1 MSLENRVLADRYRI
15 EQLLARGGMAD
26 VYLATD
32 ERLDRK
38 VAVKV
43 IYPHLASDPRFSEKL
58 IREAKT
64 AAKLNHPNLVNVFD
78 QGTSDGQTY
87 MVMEYVPGMT
97 LRQALDKFGRLS
109 PSRALDALDAV
120 LQGLAAAHRAGILHR
135 DLKPE
140 NVFLADDGRIKL
152 GDFGLAREANAHTNT
167 GSLMGTIAY
176 IAPELLTR
184 GHADARS
191 DVYSA
196 GIMLFEFLTG
206 SQPFGGTDIA
216 HIAHQHT
223 AVGVPAP
230 STLVA
235 EIPPLLDELV
245 LWATA
250 MAPQHRPANAQVL
263 AEVMQRVRAELKAGN
278 GATARLDLPE
288 FAGLAATK
296 VISVDGTM
304 KLGAA
309 AVDEN
314 GTVLIGDEYLPDS
327 GATGVM
333 DGFESSSSET
343 SAVGATTVIGNIEL
357 GPNLHPLEEL
367 AWRRRKRGKWI
378 AGAMVLVTLLASGA
392 GWWFSAGPGG
402 MTALPDL
409 SSSTLGNAQKFLGDY
424 TGDVGV
430 TKEYSNTVTN
440 GLVTRTEPKAGQLFW
455 RGSHVEIFVS
465 KGVQLLSVPMLK
477 GLTASEAAAKLQA
490 IGFKAGQ
497 ATSYYSSAAKGT
509 VFDYLGSDGSRV
521 GLGSSIPLKVSAGP
535 LPKLVGLTSADA
547 VKALQAAGAKLSD
560 VGFSD
565 YSDSVPTG
573 AIMTAKPEQDPLPV
587 GGLIQ
592 LTVSL
597 GPTTVVLPNFK
608 GETLAA
614 AKLALTSLGL
624 NVTVNT
630 DQLQSAWGVVKV
642 KSMSIAAG
650 TVVKRGT
657 LITISNK

>member
-1 MSLENRVLADRYRI
+1 VNQLLAERYRI
-15 EQLLARGGMAD
+15 ERLLARGGMAD

-43 IYPHLASDPRFSEKL
+43 IYPHLASDPRFTEKF

-97 LRQALDKFGRLS
+97 LRDALDKFGRLS
-109 PSRALDALDAV
+109 PARALDALDAV

-152 GDFGLAREANAHTNT
+152 GDFGLAREASANTST

-206 SQPFGGTDIA
+206 AQPFGGTDIA

-230 STLVA
+230 STLVP
-235 EIPPLLDELV
+235 EIPALLDELV

-263 AEVMQRVRAELKAGN
+263 VEVLQRVRTELKAGN

-296 VISVDGTM
+296 VISVDSTM

-314 GTVLIGDEYLPDS
+314 GTVLIGDEYLPEQS
-327 GATGVM
+327 GNATAPITGAAGM
-333 DGFESSSSET
+333 PDPS
-343 SAVGATTVIGNIEL
+343 ATTVL
-357 GPNLHPLEEL
+357 GDFDLGEALHPLEEL
-367 AWRRRKRGKWI
+367 ALKRRKRGKWI
-378 AGAMVLVTLLASGA
+378 AGSMVLVTLLASGA

-409 SSSTLGNAQKFLGDY
+409 TSDSVATAEKFLADY
-424 TGDVGV
+424 TGDIGV
-430 TKEYSNTVTN
+430 TQEFSNSVST
-440 GLVTRTEPKAGQLFW
+440 GLVTRTEPKAGELFW
-455 RGSHVEIFVS
+455 RGSHIEIFVS
-465 KGVQLLSVPMLK
+465 KGVQMVVVPNLK
-477 GLTASEAAAKLQA
+477 GLTPGEASAKLAAA
-490 IGFKAGQ
+490 GFKAGSSQ
-497 ATSYYSSAAKGT
+497 SYYSDAAKGT
-509 VFDYLGSDGSRV
+509 VFGYLGSDGSKV
-521 GLGSSIPLKVSAGP
+521 GFGSTIPLMVSGGA
-535 LPKLVGLTSADA
+535 LPKVVGMATAEA
-547 VKALQAAGAKLSD
+547 IKALQSAGIKLS
-560 VGFSD
+560 GTPATD
-565 YSDSVPTG
+565 YSDTVPTG
-573 AIMTAKPEQDPLPV
+573 AVIALRLGADPLPT
-587 GGLIQ
+587 GGTVS
-592 LTVSL
+592 LTTSL

-614 AKLALTSLGL
+614 AKLALSSLGL

-630 DQLQSAWGVVKV
+630 DQLQSSWGVVKV
-642 KSMSIAAG
+642 KSMSIPAG

-657 LITISNK
+657 QITISNK